1 MNALIAVGKFLGKFL
16 LQVGLKMLLDKN
28 LKDRTLLDEV
38 EDSIRYAE
46 KLGKEQGLKGQD
58 KMKVALERIKSS
70 TISSAK
76 AATESELRTLIE
88 MKLDKLL

>member
-1 MNALIAVGKFLGKFL
+1 MNAVLAILKPVGKFL
-16 LQVGLKMLLDKN
+16 LQVGLKMLLEKN

-38 EDSIRYAE
+38 EASIRYAE
-46 KLGKEQGLKGQD
+46 KVGQEQGLKGQD

-70 TISSAK
+70 TVASAK

-88 MKLDKLL
+88 MKLDKLF